1 VDVFANAGPIVGREA
16 ELGALEAALSGL
28 EEGEAGFLSFEGE
41 PGIGKTRLLRELRER
56 AASDGHLVLAGAGAE
71 FERDLPYGVWVD
83 ALDDYVAS
91 QDLALS
97 DDAAHELARVLPSLR
112 ADSGDGAVVAEER
125 YRVHRAMRSLL
136 SELSDDQALLLVL
149 DDLQWADDAS
159 LELLGALLGRDL
171 TASTL
176 IAIGFRS
183 GQAPESLAAALAARS
198 DARHVLAPLDE
209 AQAAELLTGVER
221 DAAAAI
227 ISRGGGVP
235 FYLEQ
240 LARAGSAAS
249 AAAGGSD
256 GLALGGV
263 PDAVVAT
270 LAQELN
276 ALAPAARA
284 LLDAAAVT
292 GEPFELDLAAAV
304 AGASPGD
311 ALDALDD
318 LLAADLVR
326 ATAVPRR
333 FEFRHPIVR
342 QAVYESLRAGRR
354 LAAHARA
361 AEELAARGASASERA
376 AHVEFAAAQGD
387 EAAIA
392 VLLEAGDETLGRAPT
407 SSARWYE
414 AALRLMP
421 GGDRD
426 RQVQVL
432 LQLASAL
439 RASGD
444 LERCRTTLLDGLA
457 RLPPQADARRIE
469 LTTMCAAVE
478 HWQGRHAD
486 AHRRLTGAYE
496 DLTDRDTPQAAVLQ
510 IELAVDS
517 LYEMDHPHAVAM
529 AQDALATAQR
539 LEDRGLV
546 MAAAAALALAAAVQ
560 GSTPLAQEHRAL
572 AVAELERLPEPEL
585 AGRLDALYH
594 LGWAENY
601 LERYDDAIAHADRG
615 LDLARASGQGRLMV
629 PLLLVKGYPFEM
641 QGRLTEALEAAQT
654 AIEIARLSA
663 NPHYLFWAWFELAWA
678 RYYAGDL
685 AAAIEACDES
695 QRVGDGKLTLGTMP
709 SAGGG
714 PGWARAAAQLESG
727 DAEGALAMVEQLGD
741 DDLHWAIPVERCF
754 NWESI
759 ALAEIAV
766 GKLDEAERHAA
777 KAEET
782 AAGLGLQV
790 PLAAAGRTRSAVA
803 LATGDLQ
810 TARGAGETAVA
821 AADAVGA
828 TLQAAFARL
837 ALGRA
842 LVAADER
849 KAAIAMLREAEQ
861 DFAGSGSHRAR
872 DEARREL
879 RKLGA
884 RAEPRGP
891 AAAEGS
897 GVGAL
902 TKREREI
909 ANLVTDRM
917 TNREIAAELFLSD
930 KTVESHIRN
939 IFIKLGVSS
948 RVEVARAIER
958 ETAHL

>member
-1 VDVFANAGPIVGREA
+1 MDVFANAGPIVGRQA

-28 EEGEAGFLSFEGE
+28 GEGQAGFLSFEGE

-56 AASDGHLVLAGAGAE
+56 AARDGHLVLAGAGAE
-71 FERDLPYGVWVD
+71 FERGLPYGVWVD

-91 QDLALS
+91 QDLALAG
-97 DDAAHELARVLPSLR
+97 DAKHELGRVLPSLHN
-112 ADSGDGAVVAEER
+112 GDGDSAMVADER

-136 SELSDDQALLLVL
+136 AALSDDQALLLVL

-159 LELLGALLGRDL
+159 LELLGALLGRGL
-171 TASTL
+171 GVSL
-176 IAIGFRS
+176 LLAIGFRS
-183 GQAPESLAAALAARS
+183 GQAPESLSAALAVRS

-209 AQAAELLTGVER
+209 AQAAELLSGVDR

-227 ISRGGGVP
+227 ISHGGGVP

-240 LARAGSAAS
+240 LARAGPSA
-249 AAAGGSD
+249 GGPDGSD

-276 ALAPAARA
+276 ALPPAARG

-304 AGASPGD
+304 AGSSPGD

-392 VLLEAGDETLGRAPT
+392 VLLEAGDEALGRAPT

-414 AALRLMP
+414 AALRLLP
-421 GGDRD
+421 GADRD
-426 RQVQVL
+426 QQIHVL
-432 LQLASAL
+432 LLLASAL
-439 RASGD
+439 RAAGD
-444 LERCRTTLLDGLA
+444 LERCRTTLLDALA
-457 RLPPQADARRIE
+457 RLPPQADARRLE
-469 LTTMCAAVE
+469 LTAMCAAVE
-478 HWQGRHAD
+478 HWQGRHGD
-486 AHRRLTGAYE
+486 AHRRLAGAYE
-496 DLTDRDTPQAAVLQ
+496 DLTDRDTPQAAALQ

-517 LYEMDHPHAVAM
+517 LYEMDHPQAVAM

-539 LEDRGLV
+539 LDDRGLV
-546 MAAAAALALAAAVQ
+546 LAAAAALALAAAVQ
-560 GSTPLAQEHRAL
+560 GRTRLAQEHREL
-572 AVAELERLPEPEL
+572 AVAELERLPEAEL
-585 AGRLDALYH
+585 ARRLDALYH

-615 LDLARASGQGRLMV
+615 LELARATGQGRLMV
-629 PLLLVKGYPFEM
+629 PLQLVKGYPFEM
-641 QGRLTEALEAAQT
+641 QGRLAEALEAART

-663 NPHYLFWAWFELAWA
+663 NPHYLFWAWFEVAWA
-678 RYYAGDL
+678 HYYTGDL
-685 AAAIEACDES
+685 AAAIEACEES
-695 QRVGDGKLTLGTMP
+695 QRVGGGKLTLGTMP

-714 PGWARAAAQLESG
+714 PGWAKAAARLESG
-727 DAEGALAMVEQLGD
+727 DAAGALAMVQQLGD

-759 ALAEIAV
+759 AIAEIAV
-766 GKLDEAERHAA
+766 GRLEDAERHAA
-777 KAEET
+777 RAEET
-782 AAGLGLQV
+782 AAELGLHI
-790 PLAAAGRTRSAVA
+790 PTAAAARTRCAV
-803 LATGDLQ
+803 
-810 TARGAGETAVA
+810 AVA
-821 AADAVGA
+821 AGDVKAARAAGEAAVQSADAVGA

-842 LVAADER
+842 LVAGDER
-849 KAAIAMLREAEQ
+849 TEAIAVLRQAEQ
-861 DFAGSGSHRAR
+861 DFARCGSHRAR
-872 DEARREL
+872 DDARREL

-891 AAAEGS
+891 AAAESS

-909 ANLVTDRM
+909 ADLVTDRM

-958 ETAHL
+958 ETAPS